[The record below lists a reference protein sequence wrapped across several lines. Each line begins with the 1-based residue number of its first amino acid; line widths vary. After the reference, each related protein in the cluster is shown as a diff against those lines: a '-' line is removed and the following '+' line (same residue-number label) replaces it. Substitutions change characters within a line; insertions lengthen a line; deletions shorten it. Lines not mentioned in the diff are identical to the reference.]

1 MRRVLAS
8 GRRLGSRW
16 KVEEALTQGERERE
30 TGRESPWQGGVS
42 VRLSHTGAGVAG
54 AAGWED
60 LVEFRGPGEPSGW
73 RARNGTLRAPSLV
86 RLQGSGGRVQALNL
100 QRQKEAG
107 VVGTSPDTAR
117 V

>member
-1 MRRVLAS
+1 MRRLLAS
-8 GRRLGSRW
+8 GRRLESRW

-42 VRLSHTGAGVAG
+42 VRLSHRGRG
-54 AAGWED
+54 GWSSR
-60 LVEFRGPGEPSGW
+60 LGRLGRIQRPREPSGW

-86 RLQGSGGRVQALNL
+86 GLQGSGGRVQALNL
-100 QRQKEAG
+100 QREKEAG